1 MAHFSDYQVFF
12 KAKTPNLCI
21 ILSFSRRKQNM
32 WGLFC
37 LQKSRGLQIAVGG
50 GKKEAYLF
58 LSIQPIKTIAG
69 GTQVRFVI
77 AYSITTH
84 THTHSL
90 SLYYPL
96 SMLLNKQ
103 KDASL
108 MRGTDIVIRYKLDI

>member
-21 ILSFSRRKQNM
+21 ILSFSRREQNI

-37 LQKSRGLQIAVGG
+37 LQKSRGLQKAVGG

-90 SLYYPL
+90 FILSFVYAPLQTKRRKFDEGHRYCYSL
-96 SMLLNKQ
+96 
-103 KDASL
+103 
-108 MRGTDIVIRYKLDI
+108 